1 MGKST
6 ISMAIFNSYV
16 TKYQRVIIDA
26 LSWLEIYRKI
36 VVFPNQF
43 GVCWIDSPFFIKPLI
58 DGSKA
63 KYLLVLNVGN
73 GWVAGGCWDDYY

>member
-1 MGKST
+1 MHSVGWKST
-6 ISMAIFNSYV
+6 G
-16 TKYQRVIIDA
+16 
-26 LSWLEIYRKI
+26 KI

-43 GVCWIDSPFFIKPLI
+43 GVCWINVPLFINPLI

-73 GWVAGGCWDDYY
+73 GWVAGVTGGCWDDYY